1 MRRPGKILGW
11 MRTDVARQRLA
22 RFASRARD
30 VDGKPGLL
38 TAVRALRRRLP
49 GDRSYGDPLSVAGDA
64 PAQQLGR
71 RLSAVTAQR
80 PSALREAGLGA
91 LQVWQALA
99 ESQGRTGRGGG
110 GGGGQGDREMAILFT
125 DLVGFSEWSLEAGD
139 EAAVELLR
147 RVGLAI
153 EPVVTRGGGRVVKR
167 IGDGMMAV
175 FDSPV
180 TAVAAAHD
188 ACAAVAEINLSGYHP
203 SLRAG
208 VHLGRPRALGGD
220 LFGVDVNVAARVADA
235 ARANEVLV
243 SGPVRER
250 LDDDASLTHRR
261 RWRFKAKGAPRDLDV
276 YTSVRVD
283 G

>member
-1 MRRPGKILGW
+1 

-38 TAVRALRRRLP
+38 NAVRAVRRRLP

-110 GGGGQGDREMAILFT
+110 GQGDREMAILFT
-125 DLVGFSEWSLEAGD
+125 DLVGFSEWSLSAGD

-188 ACAAVAEINLSGYHP
+188 AAAAVSEIDLGGYHP

-235 ARANEVLV
+235 AKAGEVLV
-243 SGPVRER
+243 SSPVRER

-276 YTSVRVD
+276 YTSVRVAD
-283 G
+283 

>member
-1 MRRPGKILGW
+1 

-22 RFASRARD
+22 RFADRARE
-30 VDGKPGLL
+30 VDGRPGLL
-38 TAVRALRRRLP
+38 TAVRAVRRRLP

-71 RLSAVTAQR
+71 RLSAVTARR

-99 ESQGRTGRGGG
+99 ESQGRAGRV
-110 GGGGQGDREMAILFT
+110 QGDHELAILFT

-153 EPVVTRGGGRVVKR
+153 EPVVTRAGGRVVKR

-188 ACAAVAEINLSGYHP
+188 ACAAVSEIDLGGYRP
-203 SLRAG
+203 QLRSG
-208 VHLGRPRALGGD
+208 VHVGRPRALGGD

-235 ARANEVLV
+235 AKAGEVLV
-243 SGPVRER
+243 SGPVRDR

-276 YTSVRVD
+276 YTSIRTD